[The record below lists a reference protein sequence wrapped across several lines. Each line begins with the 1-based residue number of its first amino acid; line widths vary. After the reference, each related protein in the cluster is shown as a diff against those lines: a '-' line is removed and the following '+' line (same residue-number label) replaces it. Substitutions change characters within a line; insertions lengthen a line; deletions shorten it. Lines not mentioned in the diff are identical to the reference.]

1 MPSKSTVISSLF
13 WKFMERAGVQV
24 MQFVVSIV
32 LARLLAPEE
41 FGLIAM
47 VMIVIAIADVFVQ
60 SGLGIALIRKKEVD
74 DLDFS
79 SVFYASLTIAATA
92 YTIVFISAPFI
103 SEFFGQS
110 GLTPVIRV
118 LTLTLFIGVF
128 NSIQNAYVA
137 RHMMFKKLFIRGL
150 CATIPS
156 GALGIFLAYQGLGV
170 WALVCQQLA
179 NASLSVL
186 AMWVTVPWRPH
197 LQFSMTR
204 LKDLFSFGWKLL
216 VSTLMDNIYDK
227 IRALVIGKMF
237 SSAALAFND
246 RGDQFPKLLITNIN
260 NSISA
265 VLLPT
270 LSAYQDDKP
279 QLKKMTRRSIVT
291 SAFVLI
297 PMMTGLAMLAH
308 PLVLIL
314 LGEKWL
320 PCVPFIQA
328 YCFTYALYPIHSA
341 NLSAINAMGRSDIF
355 LKLEIIK
362 KIYGFALL
370 VGSYFYFKSPIGLAY
385 GAMASAVLSTFVN
398 AAPNKKLMNYSYF
411 EQVKDICPSIA
422 LAAVMALG
430 MYGFSL
436 VEMNLYLSFV
446 LQIVL
451 GIVVYLGLAKILH
464 LECFEYIIRT
474 VFELRNKH
482 GR

>member
-1 MPSKSTVISSLF
+1 
-13 WKFMERAGVQV
+13 MERAGVQV

-103 SEFFGQS
+103 SDFFGQS

-156 GALGIFLAYQGLGV
+156 GALGIFLAYQGFGI
-170 WALVCQQLA
+170 WALVVQQLS
-179 NASLSVL
+179 NASFSVL
-186 AMWVTVPWRPH
+186 AMWFTVPWRPH
-197 LQFSMTR
+197 LQFSWER

-216 VSTLMDNIYDK
+216 VSALIDNIYDK
-227 IRALVIGKMF
+227 IRAVVIGKMF
-237 SSAALAFND
+237 SSSALAFND
-246 RGDQFPKLLITNIN
+246 RGDHFPRLLITNIN

-291 SAFVLI
+291 SAFVLV
-297 PMMTGLAMLAH
+297 PMMTGLAMLAQ

-328 YCFTYALYPIHSA
+328 YCFTYALYPIHSS
-341 NLSAINAMGRSDIF
+341 NLSAIHAMGRSDIF

-362 KIYGFALL
+362 KCYGLAIII
-370 VGSYFYFKSPIGLAY
+370 GSYFYFRTPIGLAY
-385 GAMASAVLSTFVN
+385 GAMVSAVISTFVN
-398 AAPNKKLMNYSYF
+398 ASPNKKLMNYSYF
-411 EQVKDICPSIA
+411 EQVKDICPSFI
-422 LAAVMALG
+422 LAAIMALG
-430 MYGFSL
+430 MYSFSL
-436 VEMNLYLSFV
+436 LQFNIYLSFI

-451 GIVVYLGLAKILH
+451 GMIIYLALAKILH
-464 LECFEYIIRT
+464 FECFEYIIKT
-474 VFELRNKH
+474 IFELRKKH

>member
-74 DLDFS
+74 DLDYS
-79 SVFYASLTIAATA
+79 SVFYASLTIAAVA
-92 YTIVFISAPFI
+92 YTIVFVSAPLI
-103 SEFFGQS
+103 AEFFGQA

-128 NSIQNAYVA
+128 SAIQNAYVA
-137 RHMMFKKLFIRGL
+137 RHMMFKKLFYRGL

-197 LQFSMTR
+197 LQFSLTR

>member
-156 GALGIFLAYQGLGV
+156 GALGIFLAYQGFGI
-170 WALVCQQLA
+170 WALVVQQLS
-179 NASLSVL
+179 NASFSVL
-186 AMWVTVPWRPH
+186 AMWFTVPWRPH
-197 LQFSMTR
+197 LQFSWER

-216 VSTLMDNIYDK
+216 VSALIDNIYDK
-227 IRALVIGKMF
+227 IRAVVIGKMF
-237 SSAALAFND
+237 SSSALAFND
-246 RGDQFPKLLITNIN
+246 RGDHFPRLLITNIN
-260 NSISA
+260 SSISA
-265 VLLPT
+265 VLLPS

-279 QLKKMTRRSIVT
+279 QLKKMARRSIVT
-291 SAFVLI
+291 SSFVLV
-297 PMMTGLAMLAH
+297 PMMTGLAMLAQ

-328 YCFTYALYPIHSA
+328 YCFTYALYPIHTS
-341 NLSAINAMGRSDIF
+341 NLSAIQAMGRSDIF

-362 KIYGFALL
+362 KTYGLALI
-370 VGSYFYFKSPIGLAY
+370 VGSYFYFKTPIGLAY
-385 GAMASAVLSTFVN
+385 GAMVSAVISTFVN
-398 AAPNKKLMNYSYF
+398 ASPNKKLMGYSYF
-411 EQVKDICPSIA
+411 EQLKDIFPSFI
-422 LAAVMALG
+422 LAAIMAAG

-436 VEMNLYLSFV
+436 IQMNLYLSFG
-446 LQIVL
+446 LQIIL
-451 GIVVYLGLAKILH
+451 GMVIYLSLAKILH
-464 LECFEYIIRT
+464 LECFEYIIKT
-474 VFELRNKH
+474 IFELRKKH
-482 GR
+482 GQ

>member
-92 YTIVFISAPFI
+92 YTIVFIFAPFI
-103 SEFFGQS
+103 SDFFGQS

-156 GALGIFLAYQGLGV
+156 GALGIFLAYQGFGI
-170 WALVCQQLA
+170 WALVVQQLS
-179 NASLSVL
+179 NASFSVL
-186 AMWVTVPWRPH
+186 AMWFTVPWRPH
-197 LQFSMTR
+197 LQFSWER

-216 VSTLMDNIYDK
+216 VSALIDNIYDK
-227 IRALVIGKMF
+227 IRAVVIGKMF
-237 SSAALAFND
+237 SSSALAFND
-246 RGDQFPKLLITNIN
+246 RGDHFPRLLITNIN
-260 NSISA
+260 SSISA
-265 VLLPT
+265 VLLPS

-279 QLKKMTRRSIVT
+279 QLKKMARRSIVT
-291 SAFVLI
+291 SSFVLV
-297 PMMTGLAMLAH
+297 PMMTGLAMLAQ

-328 YCFTYALYPIHSA
+328 YCFTYALYPIHTS
-341 NLSAINAMGRSDIF
+341 NLSAIQAMGRSDIF

-362 KIYGFALL
+362 KTYGLALI
-370 VGSYFYFKSPIGLAY
+370 VGSYFYFKTPIGLAY
-385 GAMASAVLSTFVN
+385 GAMVSAVISTFVN
-398 AAPNKKLMNYSYF
+398 ASPNKKLMGYSYF
-411 EQVKDICPSIA
+411 EQLKDIFPSFI
-422 LAAVMALG
+422 LAAIMAAG

-436 VEMNLYLSFV
+436 IQMNLYLSFG
-446 LQIVL
+446 LQIIL
-451 GIVVYLGLAKILH
+451 GMVIYLSLAKILH
-464 LECFEYIIRT
+464 LECFEYIIKT
-474 VFELRNKH
+474 IFELRKKH
-482 GR
+482 GQ

>member
-24 MQFVVSIV
+24 MQFVVTIV
-32 LARLLAPEE
+32 LARLLVPEQ
-41 FGLIAM
+41 FGLIAL
-47 VMIVIAIADVFVQ
+47 VAIVISIADVFVQ

-74 DLDFS
+74 DLDYS
-79 SVFYASLTIAATA
+79 SVFFASLTIATA
-92 YTIVFISAPFI
+92 VYSIIFVSAPFI
-103 SEFFGQS
+103 SDFFNQD

-128 NSIQNAYVA
+128 SSIQNAYVA
-137 RHMMFKKLFIRGL
+137 RHMMFKKLFFRGL

-156 GALGIFLAYQGLGV
+156 GALGILLAYQGFGV
-170 WALVCQQLA
+170 WALVTQQLS
-179 NASLSVL
+179 NAAFSVL
-186 AMWVTVPWRPH
+186 AMWITVPWRPH
-197 LQFSMTR
+197 LQFSWER
-204 LKDLFSFGWKLL
+204 LKTLFSFGWKLL
-216 VSTLMDNIYDK
+216 VSSLIDNIYDK

-265 VLLPT
+265 VLLPS

-279 QLKKMTRRSIVT
+279 QLKRLARRSIVT
-291 SAFVLI
+291 SSFVII
-297 PMMTGLAMLAH
+297 PMMTGLAVLAK
-308 PLVLIL
+308 PFVLIL

-362 KIYGFALL
+362 KIYGFALI
-370 VGSYFYFKSPIGLAY
+370 VGSYFYFKTPIGLAY
-385 GAMASAVLSTFVN
+385 GAMVSAVISTFVN
-398 AAPNKKLMNYSYF
+398 ASPNKKLMGYSYF
-411 EQVKDICPSIA
+411 EQVKDICPSFI

-436 VEMNLYLSFV
+436 IEMNLHVSFV
-446 LQIVL
+446 LQIIL
-451 GIVVYLGLAKILH
+451 GIIVYLGLAKILH
-464 LECFEYIIRT
+464 LECFEYIIKT
-474 VFELRNKH
+474 IFELRKKH

>member
-1 MPSKSTVISSLF
+1 
-13 WKFMERAGVQV
+13 MERAGVQV
-24 MQFVVSIV
+24 MQFVVTIV
-32 LARLLAPEE
+32 LARLLVPEQ
-41 FGLIAM
+41 FGLIAL
-47 VMIVIAIADVFVQ
+47 VAIVISIADVFVQ

-74 DLDFS
+74 DLDYS
-79 SVFYASLTIAATA
+79 SVFFASLTIAAA
-92 YTIVFISAPFI
+92 VYSIIFVSAPFI
-103 SEFFGQS
+103 SDFFNQD

-128 NSIQNAYVA
+128 SSIQNAYVA
-137 RHMMFKKLFIRGL
+137 RHMMFRKLFFRGL

-156 GALGIFLAYQGLGV
+156 GALGILLAYQGFGV
-170 WALVCQQLA
+170 WALVTQQLS
-179 NASLSVL
+179 NAAFSVL
-186 AMWVTVPWRPH
+186 AMWITVPWRPH
-197 LQFSMTR
+197 LQFSWER
-204 LKDLFSFGWKLL
+204 LKTLFSFGWKLL
-216 VSTLMDNIYDK
+216 VSSLIDNIYDK

-265 VLLPT
+265 VLLPS

-279 QLKKMTRRSIVT
+279 QLKRLARRSIVT
-291 SAFVLI
+291 SSFVII
-297 PMMTGLAMLAH
+297 PMMTGLAVLAK
-308 PLVLIL
+308 PFVLIL

-370 VGSYFYFKSPIGLAY
+370 VGSYLYFKTPIGLAY
-385 GAMASAVLSTFVN
+385 GAMVSAVISTFVN
-398 AAPNKKLMNYSYF
+398 ASPNKKLMGYSYF
-411 EQVKDICPSIA
+411 EQVKDICPSFI

-436 VEMNLYLSFV
+436 IEMNLHVSFV
-446 LQIVL
+446 LQIIL
-451 GIVVYLGLAKILH
+451 GIIVYLGLAKILH
-464 LECFEYIIRT
+464 LECFEYIIKT
-474 VFELRNKH
+474 IFELRKKH

>member
-24 MQFVVSIV
+24 MQFVVTIV
-32 LARLLAPEE
+32 LARLLVPEQ
-41 FGLIAM
+41 FGLIAL
-47 VMIVIAIADVFVQ
+47 VAIVISIADVFVQ

-74 DLDFS
+74 DLDYS
-79 SVFYASLTIAATA
+79 SVFFASLTIAAA
-92 YTIVFISAPFI
+92 VYSIIFVSAPFI
-103 SEFFGQS
+103 SDFFNQD

-128 NSIQNAYVA
+128 SSIQNAYVA
-137 RHMMFKKLFIRGL
+137 RHMMFKKLFFRGL

-156 GALGIFLAYQGLGV
+156 GALGILLAYQGFGV
-170 WALVCQQLA
+170 WALVTQQLS
-179 NASLSVL
+179 NAAFSVL
-186 AMWVTVPWRPH
+186 AMWITVPWRPH
-197 LQFSMTR
+197 LQFSWER
-204 LKDLFSFGWKLL
+204 LKTLFSFGWKLL
-216 VSTLMDNIYDK
+216 VSSLIDNIYDK

-265 VLLPT
+265 VLLPS

-279 QLKKMTRRSIVT
+279 QLKRLARRSIVT
-291 SAFVLI
+291 SSFVII
-297 PMMTGLAMLAH
+297 PMMTGLAVLAK
-308 PLVLIL
+308 PFVLIL

-370 VGSYFYFKSPIGLAY
+370 VGSYLYFKTPIGLAY
-385 GAMASAVLSTFVN
+385 GAMVSAVISTFVN
-398 AAPNKKLMNYSYF
+398 ASPNKKLMGYSYF
-411 EQVKDICPSIA
+411 EQVKDICPSFI

-436 VEMNLYLSFV
+436 IEMNLHVSFV
-446 LQIVL
+446 LQIIL
-451 GIVVYLGLAKILH
+451 GIIVYLGLAKILH
-464 LECFEYIIRT
+464 LECFEYIIKT
-474 VFELRNKH
+474 IFELRKKH

>member
-1 MPSKSTVISSLF
+1 
-13 WKFMERAGVQV
+13 MERAGVQV

-103 SEFFGQS
+103 SDFFGQS

-156 GALGIFLAYQGLGV
+156 GALGIFLAYQGFGI
-170 WALVCQQLA
+170 WALVVQQLS
-179 NASLSVL
+179 NASFSVL
-186 AMWVTVPWRPH
+186 AMWFTVPWRPH
-197 LQFSMTR
+197 LQFSWER

-216 VSTLMDNIYDK
+216 VSALLDNIYDK
-227 IRALVIGKMF
+227 IRAIVIGKMF

-270 LSAYQDDKP
+270 LSSYQDDKP
-279 QLKKMTRRSIVT
+279 QLKKMARRSIVT
-291 SAFVLI
+291 SSFVLV
-297 PMMTGLAMLAH
+297 PMMTGLAMLAQ

-328 YCFTYALYPIHSA
+328 YCFTYALYPIHTS
-341 NLSAINAMGRSDIF
+341 NLSAIQAMGRSDIF

-362 KIYGFALL
+362 KIYGLIII
-370 VGSYFYFKSPIGLAY
+370 VGSYFYFKTPIGLAY
-385 GAMASAVLSTFVN
+385 GAMVSAVISTFVN
-398 AAPNKKLMNYSYF
+398 ASPNKKLMGYSYF
-411 EQVKDICPSIA
+411 EQIKDICPSFI
-422 LAAVMALG
+422 LAAIMAAG

-436 VEMNLYLSFV
+436 IQMNLYLSFG
-446 LQIVL
+446 LQIIL
-451 GIVVYLGLAKILH
+451 GMVIYLSLAKILH
-464 LECFEYIIRT
+464 LECFEYIIKT
-474 VFELRNKH
+474 IFELRKKH
-482 GR
+482 GQ